1 MLQKECTP
9 LLPSFT
15 NTKSCLEEEKDIH
28 NGTKEELDYLKD
40 SVMIKNNGRV
50 KLAASSLR
58 DASILTQSDNTAL
71 NITDQ
76 YYYRIL
82 KNESV
87 TNISKICRRILTY
100 QLVAIVTQACVI
112 GLTLLSFIEP
122 PTWCRNFTRNGES
135 NNVIIGCDVAMQI
148 QGKPAFFSDDLE
160 QEEKST
166 VYYYPN
172 AGISLLDLQ
181 QSLMMERLIYLVLA
195 HTLISFGS
203 YNFSLKKYFALEV
216 LDSPDVIT
224 KRSFKTTSVVR
235 IVRLISIIAL
245 INNRHL
251 NNDEKRSLFSVIFR
265 IILFITFSDAVQQ
278 QFIFSAKVMTS
289 LISVSAILLLI
300 IFFYGV
306 FGVVLFYGTKEG
318 DDFFSNLLDSMWNLW
333 KSTTTVIYPVRHNYS
348 ND

>member
-1 MLQKECTP
+1 
-9 LLPSFT
+9 
-15 NTKSCLEEEKDIH
+15 
-28 NGTKEELDYLKD
+28 
-40 SVMIKNNGRV
+40 
-50 KLAASSLR
+50 
-58 DASILTQSDNTAL
+58 
-71 NITDQ
+71 
-76 YYYRIL
+76 
-82 KNESV
+82 
-87 TNISKICRRILTY
+87 
-100 QLVAIVTQACVI
+100 
-112 GLTLLSFIEP
+112 
-122 PTWCRNFTRNGES
+122 
-135 NNVIIGCDVAMQI
+135 
-148 QGKPAFFSDDLE
+148 
-160 QEEKST
+160 
-166 VYYYPN
+166 
-172 AGISLLDLQ
+172 
-181 QSLMMERLIYLVLA
+181 
-195 HTLISFGS
+195 
-203 YNFSLKKYFALEV
+203 LKKYFALEV

-333 KSTTTVIYPVRHNYS
+333 KSTTSVIYPDVMMSAY
-348 ND
+348 NDNRFTALYFVSYMILTYFFFMNVILALVVTSYEKIVTEKKDLIEEFRVKHIQQSYTYLDTESSGFISRSQIMSLISVFNDDYEEIR